1 LRAVAPVPERDAAGF
16 VLAGGR
22 SSRMGTEK
30 ARLVLAAKTLIERS
44 LHTLRQAGL
53 ESSIAGA
60 RSDLSAYAP
69 VVSDAAEDAG
79 PLGGLCAAMAA
90 SPGQWAVFV
99 PVDLP
104 LLPASLL
111 SYLLHHARTTGAG
124 VTVASVN
131 GFVQTFPAV
140 LSKAAMPFLRAELES
155 GRGSCIAA
163 FRAAGAALGM
173 SVLPVELLAQAAT
186 VEDPADLPPA
196 FWFLNVN
203 TPQDLSRAEQHIRHR
218 IA

>member
-1 LRAVAPVPERDAAGF
+1 LTFPAPAPEADAAGF

-30 ARLVLAAKTLIERS
+30 ARLVLAAKALIERS
-44 LHTLRQAGL
+44 LDTLRLAGL

-60 RSDLSAYAP
+60 RSDLSAFAP
-69 VVSDAAEDAG
+69 VVKDAAEDAG

-90 SPGQWAVFV
+90 SPGQWAVFL

-111 SYLLHHARTTGAG
+111 SFLLAHARATSAG

-131 GFVQTFPAV
+131 GFVQTFPAI
-140 LSKAAMPFLRAELES
+140 LSKAVMPFLREEIES

-173 SVLPVELLAQAAT
+173 SILPVELLAQAGT
-186 VEDPADLPPA
+186 VEHPTGLPPA

-203 TPQDLSRAEQHIRHR
+203 TPEDLRRAEKHIRHR